1 MPAPALIFVVLA
13 AVASFLE
20 SSRLLVVAD
29 DCPLDMTWSN
39 FTWAA
44 SACSSQN
51 ERAKCCRYLN
61 ALVTV
66 SVARYANTTGN
77 FGVPS
82 ALNDV
87 CLNYVTQTFLSYGI
101 PHNATLF
108 CGIGPKIHVSYQCQG
123 ITSGSEFLQTPNF
136 EDVIRNCKM
145 PLSIENSCRRCVNS
159 SIIFLHRLIGALD
172 NVTLNTCRDAAF
184 VALANQGDN
193 ASAIDLASCFF
204 SIKELQ
210 ILPVILP
217 QPSSQQISPAL
228 APTIVS
234 AEAPQKLTGFP
245 IKQHRRGT
253 LRLAL
258 FPGIGIMVTSIAIA
272 LVIVLI
278 LLIRRK
284 SGELK
289 SAETTHSNTC
299 DVFHQSNLRKY
310 QEGSSIICQRLRYN
324 EIKKATNNFSN
335 IIGRGGFGTVYKAQF
350 AYGTIAA
357 VKRMNPV
364 ADHHKRVFC
373 REMELHS
380 RLHHRHLVAFRGF
393 CVERCERFL
402 VYEYMENGSLKDY
415 LHSSE
420 KTPLTWEIRIQIAID
435 VANALEYLH
444 FYCDPPLCHRDI
456 KSSNILLDKNFLAK
470 VADFGLAH
478 ASTRDE
484 SVTASVKLYI
494 HGTPGYVDPE
504 YVVTRQLTEKSDVYS
519 YGMLLLELVTGR
531 HAIHD
536 NRNLIEWSQQFIET
550 NSKLF
555 GLVDPKLGNSFDEEQ
570 LQVVIRIAKWCTHR
584 EGSARPSMKQV
595 LKLLY
600 ESLNP
605 IHGGFVEAMEDE
617 GRFSVRKSGK
627 GINEEDEV
635 VPYSDDGGICLQSS
649 SSTTTRSF
657 CSRSVLFDCGSPQS
671 PSGITST

>member
-1 MPAPALIFVVLA
+1 MHVRRPVESEQNLIPLASPRLRAASESVKKKAEGPLLYLSLSFSLFVAVMPVPALILVVLA

-61 ALVTV
+61 AFVTV

-159 SIIFLHRLIGALD
+159 SIIFLHHLIGALD

-210 ILPVILP
+210 ILP
-217 QPSSQQISPAL
+217 
-228 APTIVS
+228 
-234 AEAPQKLTGFP
+234 
-245 IKQHRRGT
+245 
-253 LRLAL
+253 
-258 FPGIGIMVTSIAIA
+258 
-272 LVIVLI
+272 
-278 LLIRRK
+278 
-284 SGELK
+284 
-289 SAETTHSNTC
+289 
-299 DVFHQSNLRKY
+299 
-310 QEGSSIICQRLRYN
+310 GSSIICQRFRYN

-350 AYGTIAA
+350 AYGTSAA

-364 ADHHKRVFC
+364 AEHHKRVFC

-531 HAIHD
+531 HAIQD

-600 ESLNP
+600 ESLSP
-605 IHGGFVEAMEDE
+605 IHGGLVEAMEDE